1 MTPWHYHTNLHLHQV
16 VPYNLHL
23 GKAHEIMA
31 QSSYDSHYIQM
42 PILVQ
47 CWPRFHNAVEI
58 AKDKNSCH
66 YKDSPFPSV
75 GLPQYSALP
84 VSSSSALP

>member
-1 MTPWHYHTNLHLHQV
+1 
-16 VPYNLHL
+16 
-23 GKAHEIMA
+23 
-31 QSSYDSHYIQM
+31 M

-84 VSSSSALP
+84 VSSSSTLP